1 MRRLYW
7 QPRKISRIKLVLI
20 ALWSLCGYVAVE
32 ILLVEQRQPSY
43 EEKMQA
49 SRLAQS
55 AFEAVSAERTR
66 RGLTADAEADPANSG
81 LIGDVF
87 SPVTSGSGSLASKQT
102 TINPNWAAL
111 VVHWLKKLELS
122 EGDVVAV
129 GCSGSFPALN
139 IAVYAAL
146 KTLKLRP
153 VIISS
158 TASSQWGANLPE
170 FTWLDMEA
178 LLRERG
184 VFGFKS
190 VAASRGGVGDRG
202 LGLSKAGRQLL
213 DAAIERNNLPRI
225 DVKDDVGSV
234 DQRMNIYFT
243 EAGDAPIKAY
253 VNVGG
258 GTVSVGTRVQK
269 IAFDPGITTR
279 TPRLASEIASVMGEF
294 LKRDI
299 PVIHLGK
306 VVKLA
311 SRYGFEIAPTTT
323 PAVGTGKVF
332 VQRQYNRW
340 LAAAVLLSII
350 IVTAVFLRMRIRFD
364 TGEEK

>member
-32 ILLVEQRQPSY
+32 YLLVEQQQPYY
-43 EEKMQA
+43 EEKLQA

-55 AFEAVSAERTR
+55 ALEAIKAERTR
-66 RGLTADAEADPANSG
+66 LGPAIDPESDPAGSG

-87 SPVTSGSGSLASKQT
+87 SPITSGSGSLASKQT
-102 TINPNWAAL
+102 TVNPNWAAL
-111 VVHWLKKLELS
+111 IVHWLKRLELV

-129 GCSGSFPALN
+129 ACSGSFPALN

-153 VIISS
+153 VVISS
-158 TASSQWGANLPE
+158 TAASQWGANVPD
-170 FTWLDMEA
+170 FTWLDMES
-178 LLRERG
+178 LLREHG
-184 VFGFKS
+184 IFMFKS
-190 VAASRGGVGDRG
+190 AAASRGGVGDRG
-202 LGLSKAGRQLL
+202 LGLPKAGRQML
-213 DAAIERNNLPRI
+213 DAAIERNSVPRI
-225 DVKDDVGSV
+225 DAKDEVGSV
-234 DQRMNIYFT
+234 DQRMNIYFAQ
-243 EAGDAPIKAY
+243 AGDAPIKAY

-258 GTVSVGTRVQK
+258 GTISVGTRVQK
-269 IAFDPGITTR
+269 LEFEPGITTR
-279 TPRLASEIASVMGEF
+279 PPRLATEITSVMGEF

-306 VVKLA
+306 VVRLA
-311 SRYGFEIAPTTT
+311 NRYGFELAPTTT
-323 PAVGTGKVF
+323 PAVGAGKVF

-340 LAAAVLLSII
+340 LAAAVLLSIV
-350 IVTAVFLRMRIRFD
+350 IVIAVFLRMRIRFD
-364 TGEEK
+364 AGEEK